1 MKILLIF
8 PPLSMNKRYSKNVGN
23 VGGHMPP
30 LGLCYMAAVLERE
43 CHNVKIMDCPPNN
56 YIIDNIMQEVD
67 IFKPDL
73 VGIACI
79 THLVGVVEE
88 ITKLIQK
95 KHPEIVTL
103 IGGPHINE
111 SAEDALKQTNAN
123 IAMKGET
130 EITIV
135 EIVKNLDSY
144 RNKHQIVS
152 GEKVNDLNSLPMP
165 ARHLLSMEKYTALP
179 NTYKRYPEV
188 GHMITSRGCPFT
200 CTFCA
205 DANSGYRQR
214 SVDKVIEEIKL
225 LQKEYGV
232 KEIAFWDDIFPLNK
246 KWVMEFCKRII
257 DGGIKINW
265 SCYSRVD
272 LLDEELIKAM
282 KSAGCWNMFLGL
294 ESGDQ
299 EVINNIK
306 KRTTLDQIREKIK
319 LLKKAGIEVRG
330 SFVLGLP
337 GETPE
342 KARKTIEFAIELEPD
357 YAQFTL
363 ATPFPGTELYNTYK
377 KWGKL
382 EKKHDKYNEWSPVF
396 VPFGYK
402 DAEELTKIH
411 KEAFRRFYFRPRYII
426 GRLRKLNSF
435 GEIKRLFVGL
445 RMVLGF
451 VK

>member
-1 MKILLIF
+1 
-8 PPLSMNKRYSKNVGN
+8 
-23 VGGHMPP
+23 
-30 LGLCYMAAVLERE
+30 
-43 CHNVKIMDCPPNN
+43 DCPPNN

-103 IGGPHINE
+103 IGGPHIKE
-111 SAEDALKQTNAN
+111 SAEEALKQTNAN
-123 IAMKGET
+123 IAIKGET

-135 EIVKNLDSY
+135 EVARNLDSY
-144 RNKHQIVS
+144 RNKHQIVI

-165 ARHLLSMEKYTALP
+165 ARHLLNMNKYAALP
-179 NTYKRYPEV
+179 HTYKRYPEV
-188 GHMITSRGCPFT
+188 GHMVTSRGCPFT

-205 DANSGYRQR
+205 SAKSGYRQM
-214 SVDKVIEEIKL
+214 SVDNVIEEIKL
-225 LQKEYGV
+225 LQKEYRV
-232 KEIAFWDDIFPLNK
+232 REIAFWDDIFPLNK
-246 KWVMEFCKRII
+246 KWMMEFCKRIV
-257 DGGIKINW
+257 DEDIKINW

-299 EVINNIK
+299 EVLNNIK
-306 KRTTLDQIREKIK
+306 KKTTLDQIRKKIK
-319 LLKKAGIEVRG
+319 LLKNAGIEVRG

-342 KARKTIEFAIELEPD
+342 KARKTIDFAIELEPD
-357 YAQFTL
+357 YAQLTL
-363 ATPFPGTELYNTYK
+363 TTPFPGTELYDTYK
-377 KWGKL
+377 EWGEL
-382 EKKHDKYNEWSPVF
+382 EKKYDKYNEWSPVF

-402 DAEELTKIH
+402 D
-411 KEAFRRFYFRPRYII
+411 
-426 GRLRKLNSF
+426 
-435 GEIKRLFVGL
+435 
-445 RMVLGF
+445 
-451 VK
+451 